1 MQPLDQPED
10 IGDRRPSLRRKLRAA
25 KAPYFGSDDVEL
37 VRECTDLGLP
47 HPHVCDP
54 GVQQDQREPC
64 ARALVMDAR
73 AVDGGVHQIN
83 AVRSALNFSSVSSS
97 SRAGSESGITPTPA

>member
-54 GVQQDQREPC
+54 GVQQDQREPF
-64 ARALVMDAR
+64 APALVLEGP
-73 AVDGGVHQIN
+73 AVVGGSNKIM
-83 AVRSALNFSSVSSS
+83 AVRGVWTSTPVSS
-97 SRAGSESGITPTPA
+97 TPRPCRGLAV

>member
-1 MQPLDQPED
+1 MQPVDQPED

-37 VRECTDLGLP
+37 VGECTDLGLP
-47 HPHVCDP
+47 HPDVCDP
-54 GVQQDQREPC
+54 GVQQDQREPFP
-64 ARALVMDAR
+64 AALVMDGS

-83 AVRSALNFSSVSSS
+83 AVRSALNFSSVSSTW
-97 SRAGSESGITPTPA
+97 RPGSD